1 MSEMPKLLLTE
12 KGTFVSH
19 TTKLQKW

>member
-1 MSEMPKLLLTE
+1 MPKLLLTE